1 MRRNER
7 RAVAARVACGLGS
20 TARCAHAPAT
30 YHPRLELA
38 EVQKAL
44 KHMVKPGADGEQAT
58 PVVAFPPDGMGT
70 YLTTDERWVHH
81 ASLAMAPECA
91 VAGTMVYATALRILP
106 HSSIRFLSVDAALHI
121 RHASPIYYFFDRHQT
136 NRTPLLIG

>member
-58 PVVAFPPDGMGT
+58 PVVAFPPEF
-70 YLTTDERWVHH
+70 TTESGEVHLPMRWFW
-81 ASLAMAPECA
+81 ATFSAM
-91 VAGTMVYATALRILP
+91 
-106 HSSIRFLSVDAALHI
+106 D
-121 RHASPIYYFFDRHQT
+121 
-136 NRTPLLIG
+136 